1 MDNNSAIKKQVSL
14 LRKYYNISTY
24 PDSVGCFCHE
34 CDLENYIFSL
44 RNNLYYEQILLSKLG
59 IDNPFHRASIL
70 GFSADYGIQW
80 FLVDPTYGQFFQ
92 NEKFAN
98 YMFSN
103 YKEFSLELLNNGF
116 VECTLENI
124 YSYMHG
130 FMFSKAFS
138 DNIDTKIVYNN
149 LYNILLNMKEI
160 NDYEVKRELELKE
173 MQTKKR
179 KGLFNKKKKK

>member
-14 LRKYYNISTY
+14 LKKHYNISTF
-24 PDSVGCFCHE
+24 PDSVECLCHE
-34 CDLENYIFSL
+34 CDLENYLFSL

-59 IDNPFHRASIL
+59 IDSPYHRASL
-70 GFSADYGIQW
+70 VGFRADDGVQW
-80 FLVDPTYGQFFQ
+80 FLVDPTYGQFFR

-103 YKEFSLELLNNGF
+103 YKDFSLELLDNGY
-116 VECTLENI
+116 VECTTENI
-124 YSYMHG
+124 YSYIHG

-149 LYNILLNMKEI
+149 LYNILINMKEI
-160 NDYEVKRELELKE
+160 NDYEAKRALECKE
-173 MQTKKR
+173 AQSKKCR
-179 KGLFNKKKKK
+179 VLFKKKKKK